1 MNSQSISEPSE
12 ESYSDRQENELQA
25 LESIYG
31 RDFTDLRQAGPW
43 KVQRPPE
50 IHLSLRPRGLSSD
63 KDVYVKLDLNVKCPP
78 TYPDV
83 PPEIRFKNA
92 KGLSNESLSR
102 LRSELEKLAA
112 DLCGEVMIFQLADH
126 IQSFLSENNKPPS
139 KSFHDEML
147 KNQEQRLAQEEK
159 RRSQE
164 RRKREVQMQR
174 EIEDEIQRREEEKRE
189 ERKRKE
195 QAKQERLDSGTQLLP
210 HSPTKGAAV
219 GHLASSGSS
228 GGISD
233 QSDVKVGGN
242 NWRRTNSTGRSSRRE
257 RQYSVCSNED
267 QTRVYETLHFST
279 GSMGELI
286 VHRGKCIGESKLLG
300 RSVYNA
306 LEVAMGNFVIV
317 YEWVLQWKKKIG
329 TFFTSQEKEKIE
341 KCKKQIQGAETE
353 FSSLLKLSHPNL
365 VEYIAMQHKE
375 QEDSIVVYI
384 VVEHFSGS
392 SLSSNL
398 TKGTPVPVERLRHYT
413 SQILS
418 ALEFLHSNSVVHKA
432 LGASSV
438 LVDSEGRVK
447 LKDYSISKRLAD
459 VCKEDVFEQTRVRF
473 SEDALPNKMG
483 KKGDV
488 WKLGLLLLALSQG
501 RVVTEYP
508 VSVPGHL
515 PCDFQDFLKK
525 CVCLEDKER
534 WSAQQ
539 LLEHSFLNTPRVKS
553 PTPLAEDSLED
564 YSRVEC
570 VETVTGI
577 RQFAG
582 SVFYT
587 ETQREH
593 SRYYNEFE
601 ELQLLGRGAF
611 GAVIKVQNKL
621 DGCCYAVKRIQVNP
635 TSKQFRRIKGEVT
648 LLSRLNHENIV
659 RYYNAWIERH
669 EIPSPCSEPPGN
681 SEQRKTSAELSGN
694 GRNALGLVDNIE
706 DNAPAPVL
714 TSSVEWSTSCERSVS
729 AKCNGAASASSD
741 EEEDEDG
748 VFSPSFLP
756 DASDSDS
763 DIVFENGDENT
774 DNPERR
780 DSNSEKKDGYT
791 ESDASEIK
799 VVPQTIHHLY
809 IQMEYCEKST
819 LRDTIDQE
827 LYQDTKRL
835 WRLFREILDGLAYIH
850 EQGMI
855 HRDLKPVNIFLDSN
869 DHVKIGDFGL
879 ATDHPANVASEK
891 QEVEGSGSLQ
901 FLKPDPAGKLTGMVG
916 TVLYVSPEVQ
926 GNTKAT
932 YNQKVDLFSLGII
945 FFEMSYHPM
954 STASE
959 RISVLSNLRLPNIEF
974 PEDFDDIQHE
984 KQQIVISWLLNHD
997 PAKRPSAVE
1006 LLKSELLPPPE
1017 MEASELHEVLQH
1029 TLANVNR
1036 KAYRTMV
1043 SQIFAQH
1050 ITPGI
1055 DYTYDSDMQKGN
1067 FSSAGIVVQQF
1078 VYETVSRIFKRH
1090 GAIKLQTP
1098 LLMPKNKK
1106 LYENNE
1112 VAYFMDHSGMLVML
1126 PYDLRVPFARFVAKN
1141 KVTDLKRFCVE
1152 RVFRPRRLDRS
1163 HPKELWECAFDIVTS
1178 STASLLPDAE
1188 TIYTI
1193 TEIIQEFQVLQ
1204 ERNYSIYLNHTSLL
1218 KAVMLHCGIPEDK
1231 LGHVYSIL
1239 YDTMTEKLTR
1249 REVEAKFC
1257 NLSLSPSSLS
1267 QLYKLIEQKGDLRDV
1282 SSTLNTLTKQ
1292 KTAVTQLAKQGLRDL
1307 EEVTELLKKLGVK
1320 LQVVINLGLVYK
1332 VQQHSGVIFQF
1343 VTFIK
1348 RRQRMVPEILAAG
1361 GRYDHLI
1368 PQFRGPEALG
1378 PVPSAVGV
1386 SLALDK
1392 ISAALSNMEEPVAS
1406 YSDLRVVAVGQVS
1419 MDRALNIIRELW
1431 NAGISA
1437 DIMYDFSQSQKE
1449 VLDHC
1454 RRAWISFVAL
1464 ISDKEGSY
1472 VKLISFEKDR
1482 QIERRILERDLVKS
1496 LKRDTLE
1503 LHSSQIQKGSLPN
1516 TSGSSEPHG
1525 SSLVPNVQIISSDK
1539 LSASNKRRY
1548 ESQVA
1553 SRLQT
1558 LVNQLQQKSTE
1569 VQVLAVDLPKETIIN
1584 LLSLEC
1590 YADEQTFYASVKQL
1604 MSRLPKQRYL
1614 KSVCDEIYHF
1624 KIEKRI
1630 SVLILYSYKD
1640 DYYKIL
1646 F

>member
-1 MNSQSISEPSE
+1 
-12 ESYSDRQENELQA
+12 
-25 LESIYG
+25 
-31 RDFTDLRQAGPW
+31 
-43 KVQRPPE
+43 
-50 IHLSLRPRGLSSD
+50 
-63 KDVYVKLDLNVKCPP
+63 
-78 TYPDV
+78 
-83 PPEIRFKNA
+83 
-92 KGLSNESLSR
+92 
-102 LRSELEKLAA
+102 
-112 DLCGEVMIFQLADH
+112 
-126 IQSFLSENNKPPS
+126 
-139 KSFHDEML
+139 
-147 KNQEQRLAQEEK
+147 
-159 RRSQE
+159 
-164 RRKREVQMQR
+164 
-174 EIEDEIQRREEEKRE
+174 
-189 ERKRKE
+189 
-195 QAKQERLDSGTQLLP
+195 
-210 HSPTKGAAV
+210 
-219 GHLASSGSS
+219 
-228 GGISD
+228 
-233 QSDVKVGGN
+233 
-242 NWRRTNSTGRSSRRE
+242 RRE

-932 YNQKVDLFSLGII
+932 YNQRLEYFSIGCLFLLPLLGPYIRTKHEI
-945 FFEMSYHPM
+945 FVVSGLLC
-954 STASE
+954 
-959 RISVLSNLRLPNIEF
+959 RPNIEF

-1239 YDTMTEKLTR
+1239 YDTMVESVTSQFVKSKFFLWELSMSEIYGIHLFKS
-1249 REVEAKFC
+1249 ESASVEA
-1257 NLSLSPSSLS
+1257 
-1267 QLYKLIEQKGDLRDV
+1267 LIGKYP
-1282 SSTLNTLTKQ
+1282 TLTE
-1292 KTAVTQLAKQGLRDL
+1292 DS
-1307 EEVTELLKKLGVK
+1307 LGTIK
-1320 LQVVINLGLVYK
+1320 GIKGHFQV
-1332 VQQHSGVIFQF
+1332 
-1343 VTFIK
+1343 
-1348 RRQRMVPEILAAG
+1348 
-1361 GRYDHLI
+1361 D
-1368 PQFRGPEALG
+1368 PEAK
-1378 PVPSAVGV
+1378 PSIFKPRSSPYMLCEKVNAELERLQKEG
-1386 SLALDK
+1386 
-1392 ISAALSNMEEPVAS
+1392 IIEPVEFA
-1406 YSDLRVVAVGQVS
+1406 DWAVPVVPVLKADRQTVHICGDFKTTVNRVGYHINAEGLQLVAEKVCAIA
-1419 MDRALNIIRELW
+1419 RALEPTKVCEFCELCILVL
-1431 NAGISA
+1431 GRISILKSLTLTTLLYP
-1437 DIMYDFSQSQKE
+1437 DTYIVLMVVSFLSSSQKE

-1482 QIERRILERDLVKS
+1482 QIERRILERDLVEYITQKLRTKVS
-1496 LKRDTLE
+1496 EDRNNSRDTLE